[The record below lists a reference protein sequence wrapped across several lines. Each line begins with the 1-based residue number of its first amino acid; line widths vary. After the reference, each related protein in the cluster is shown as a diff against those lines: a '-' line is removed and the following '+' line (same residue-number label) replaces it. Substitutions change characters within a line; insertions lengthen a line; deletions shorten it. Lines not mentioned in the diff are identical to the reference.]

1 MVDGDVEH
9 DHLDH
14 ALLNHTL
21 KKFTISFAG
30 GENPG
35 ANGLKETAF
44 TPMQAASQVRRTP
57 SWPRSWANFS
67 LLWMYSN
74 IPTGMHRPT
83 CIFWANLTPLS
94 LHCQIEAVYSIVFKA
109 IDAGFHIESK
119 THLIS
124 RKALGNLERSMEDGK
139 ELLRRDQVRK
149 TPGWP
154 RMWANFSLL

>member
-1 MVDGDVEH
+1 M
-9 DHLDH
+9 
-14 ALLNHTL
+14 
-21 KKFTISFAG
+21 
-30 GENPG
+30 
-35 ANGLKETAF
+35 
-44 TPMQAASQVRRTP
+44 
-57 SWPRSWANFS
+57 
-67 LLWMYSN
+67 
-74 IPTGMHRPT
+74 
-83 CIFWANLTPLS
+83 
-94 LHCQIEAVYSIVFKA
+94 YSIVFKA